1 MLEFNNISH
10 AYGQTPSIYDINL
23 TVNNGE
29 VVSLL
34 GPSGCGK
41 STILRLAAG
50 LEAPLAGEIYLDGN
64 LIASAD
70 HMTPAEDRGIGLV
83 FQDYALFP
91 HMSVYDNIVYS
102 LRGNKSQHLT
112 SGDID
117 KKIRDALDHVDLAEY
132 AKAMPHELSGGQQQ
146 RVALARALAP
156 EPKLILLD
164 EPYSGLDSRL
174 RERIRDD
181 MLHIL
186 KELNTSVLMV
196 THDSEEAMFMSDQIM
211 VMRRGYIEQSGRP
224 IDLYCRPQN
233 PFVAEFFGEVNRF
246 DGMVTGQTFKTP
258 FGDFPIEDANE
269 GQPASLV
276 IRHEGLM
283 VHNESAPNAEIV
295 ETRLL
300 GRYTFIHLSM
310 GLDNGE
316 ELHLH
321 ARIPGL
327 NMFAP
332 GDQVALTI
340 DESQAFIFP
349 SH

>member
-1 MLEFNNISH
+1 MLEFRNISH

-50 LEAPLAGEIYLDGN
+50 LEAPLAGEIYLNGQ
-64 LIASAD
+64 LIASPD

-91 HMSVYDNIVYS
+91 HMTVYDNIVYS
-102 LRGNKSQHLT
+102 LRGNKALHL
-112 SGDID
+112 SSAQID
-117 KKIRDALDHVDLAEY
+117 QKIKDALDHVDLAEY
-132 AKAMPHELSGGQQQ
+132 AQAMPHELSGGQQQ

-156 EPKLILLD
+156 EPHLILLD

-211 VMRRGYIEQSGRP
+211 VMRKGYIEQSGRP
-224 IDLYCRPQN
+224 IDLYCRPQS
-233 PFVAEFFGEVNRF
+233 PFVAEFFGEVNRI
-246 DGMVTGQTFKTP
+246 DGMVKNQQFKTP
-258 FGDFPIEDANE
+258 FGTYPMTHGNDGD
-269 GQPASLV
+269 PAALV
-276 IRHEGLM
+276 IRHEGLL
-283 VHNESAPNAEIV
+283 VHNDSTPNAEIV

-310 GLDNGE
+310 EIESGE

-327 NMFAP
+327 NMFSP
-332 GDQVALTI
+332 GDKVALAI